1 MQVTDKL
8 DHILMLYWVHLAMS
22 GIWTWVVIGI
32 DCIGSCKSNYHM
44 INTMTV
50 YMIMYVIHIYPIEL
64 EIKDTT
70 DTVRSV
76 SYLDLNI
83 EIDSED

>member
-1 MQVTDKL
+1 
-8 DHILMLYWVHLAMS
+8 
-22 GIWTWVVIGI
+22 
-32 DCIGSCKSNYHM
+32 M

-76 SYLDLNI
+76 SYLDLSI